1 MFLVVRKEADGSV
14 GEIKSTLDL
23 KTAGVLQTAM
33 MLERDDVEEVLK
45 ELDEGSP
52 DWFTIL
58 QRNLLLMGMD
68 KIHSAD
74 GECVYVFELW

>member
-45 ELDEGSP
+45 
-52 DWFTIL
+52 
-58 QRNLLLMGMD
+58 
-68 KIHSAD
+68 
-74 GECVYVFELW
+74 